1 MATQRH
7 EVEVETR
14 TIGPLVLTTPVLR
27 RLGFREM
34 VNRHCPIAE
43 QAELDHGLVAEL
55 VTQSRLSDPT
65 ALDDLPGWAERFAI
79 ATLYPEIERTGQV
92 NEDRAGRM
100 LDALYDQRAVIWGDV
115 VATAARDDGLDLHRL
130 HADTLAMPCA
140 GLCADQPTDAGGPR
154 LEPGDNPAG
163 EWLQPL
169 KLFALAAGDGGLP
182 VWFDVL
188 HGGTGDSTTYAP
200 QFAAFSDHA
209 RLARFLPL
217 EDIILIGD
225 RKMPTAENQLT
236 WLRLNLG
243 YIGPM
248 TLQDHHRQS
257 LRALL
262 AAGRAWQALPYVA
275 KRESAKPTAQ
285 RTGYRGLGHSVAV
298 TDPEDPT
305 RHWSVRH
312 LYIHSR
318 ALAKREA
325 ARRDT
330 DMQAIEAALQRIQGL
345 VNKDDYKTPEVIT
358 RRVQSKA
365 FKKRPAQ
372 KYCTI
377 EVVHPT
383 DRPTAPLELRYSVD
397 QAQMQRDAELDGV
410 YLLVAGGKAATLSE
424 AEMAAEWKGQ
434 YKVEHCFRL
443 VNQLFLVTPLFLKTP
458 QRIAALVFLIMVG
471 ALIAGLIE
479 RQVRRALAE
488 HQQPITGL
496 MPEGRDTLHPTVARL
511 FKAFTDYSLVQV
523 KDARGRVV
531 EVRFARLNP
540 VQAQIL
546 KMIGLPQPAEL
557 FTQPVLACT

>member
-1 MATQRH
+1 MATLLH
-7 EVEVETR
+7 EVEFETR

-27 RLGFREM
+27 RLEFREI
-34 VNRHCPIAE
+34 VNRYCPVAE
-43 QAELDHGLVAEL
+43 QAELDHGLVAAL
-55 VTQSRLSDPT
+55 VTQSRLSDPS
-65 ALDDLPGWAERFAI
+65 ALYDLPGWAEHFAI
-79 ATLYPEIERTGQV
+79 TTLYPEIERTGQV
-92 NEDRAGRM
+92 NDDRAGRM
-100 LDALYDQRAVIWGDV
+100 LDALYDQRAVIWGDL
-115 VATAARDDGLDLHRL
+115 VANAARSYGLDLHRL
-130 HADTLAMPCA
+130 HADTMALTFA
-140 GLCADQPTDAGGPR
+140 GLFTDQPAVAGVPR
-154 LEPGDNPAG
+154 LEPGYNPAG
-163 EWLQPL
+163 EWLQQV

-200 QFAAFSDHA
+200 QFAAFSDHV

-225 RKMPTAENQLT
+225 RKMPTAENQLR
-236 WLRLNLG
+236 WLRLKLG

-248 TLQDHHRQS
+248 TLQDQHRQS
-257 LRALL
+257 LRDLL

-285 RTGYRGLGHSVAV
+285 RTGYRGLGHSVEV
-298 TDPEDPT
+298 TDPEDLT
-305 RHWSVRH
+305 RHWAVRH
-312 LYIHSR
+312 LYIHSS

-330 DMQAIEAALQRIQGL
+330 DMQAIAAELQRIQGL
-345 VNKDDYKTPEVIT
+345 VNKYDYKTPEVIT

-372 KYCTI
+372 KYFTI
-377 EVVHPT
+377 EVVHYA
-383 DRPTAPLELRYSVD
+383 DRPTAPLELRYRVD
-397 QAQMQRDAELDGV
+397 HAQVQRDAELDGV
-410 YLLVAGGKAATLSE
+410 YLLVAGGKAATLSD
-424 AEMAAEWKGQ
+424 AEIAAEWKGQ

-443 VNQLFLVTPLFLKTP
+443 VHQHFLVTPLFLKTP

-471 ALIAGLIE
+471 ALVAGLIE
-479 RQVRRALAE
+479 RQVRRALAAL
-488 HQQPITGL
+488 QQPLTGL

-511 FKAFTDYSLVQV
+511 FKAFADYSLVQV

-531 EVRFARLNP
+531 ESRFARLNP

-546 KMIGLPQPAEL
+546 KMLGLPQPAEL
-557 FTQPVLACT
+557 FAQPVLA

>member
-1 MATQRH
+1 MATQLQ
-7 EVEVETR
+7 EVEFETR

-65 ALDDLPGWAERFAI
+65 ALYDLPGWAERFAI

-92 NEDRAGRM
+92 
-100 LDALYDQRAVIWGDV
+100 
-115 VATAARDDGLDLHRL
+115 
-130 HADTLAMPCA
+130 
-140 GLCADQPTDAGGPR
+140 
-154 LEPGDNPAG
+154 
-163 EWLQPL
+163 
-169 KLFALAAGDGGLP
+169 KLFALATGDGGLP

-200 QFAAFSDHA
+200 QFAAFSTHA

-236 WLRLNLG
+236 WLRLKLG

-248 TLQDHHRQS
+248 TLQDHHRHS

-275 KRESAKPTAQ
+275 KREAAKPTVQ
-285 RTGYRGLGHSVAV
+285 QTGYRGLGHSVAV

-312 LYIHSR
+312 LYIHSS

-330 DMQAIEAALQRIQGL
+330 DMQAIEAELQRLQGL
-345 VNKDDYKTPEVIT
+345 VNKYDYKTPEVIT

-372 KYCTI
+372 QYCTI
-377 EVVHPT
+377 EVFFNDTPPT
-383 DRPTAPLELRYSVD
+383 
-397 QAQMQRDAELDGV
+397 
-410 YLLVAGGKAATLSE
+410 
-424 AEMAAEWKGQ
+424 
-434 YKVEHCFRL
+434 
-443 VNQLFLVTPLFLKTP
+443 
-458 QRIAALVFLIMVG
+458 
-471 ALIAGLIE
+471 
-479 RQVRRALAE
+479 
-488 HQQPITGL
+488 
-496 MPEGRDTLHPTVARL
+496 
-511 FKAFTDYSLVQV
+511 
-523 KDARGRVV
+523 
-531 EVRFARLNP
+531 
-540 VQAQIL
+540 
-546 KMIGLPQPAEL
+546 
-557 FTQPVLACT
+557 

>member
-1 MATQRH
+1 MATLLH
-7 EVEVETR
+7 EVEFETR

-27 RLGFREM
+27 RLEFREI
-34 VNRHCPIAE
+34 VNRYCPVAE
-43 QAELDHGLVAEL
+43 QAELDHGLVAAL
-55 VTQSRLSDPT
+55 VTQSRLSDPS
-65 ALDDLPGWAERFAI
+65 ALYDLPGWAEHFAI
-79 ATLYPEIERTGQV
+79 TTLYPEIERTGQV
-92 NEDRAGRM
+92 NDDRAGRM
-100 LDALYDQRAVIWGDV
+100 LDALYDQRAVIWGDL
-115 VATAARDDGLDLHRL
+115 VANAARSYGLDLHRL
-130 HADTLAMPCA
+130 HADTMALTFA
-140 GLCADQPTDAGGPR
+140 GLFTDQPAVAGVPR
-154 LEPGDNPAG
+154 LEPGYNPAG
-163 EWLQPL
+163 EWLQQV

-200 QFAAFSDHA
+200 QFAAFSDHV

-236 WLRLNLG
+236 WLRLKLG

-248 TLQDHHRQS
+248 TLQDQHRQS
-257 LRALL
+257 LRDLL

-285 RTGYRGLGHSVAV
+285 RTGYRGLGHSVEV
-298 TDPEDPT
+298 TDPEDLT

-312 LYIHSR
+312 LYIHSS

-330 DMQAIEAALQRIQGL
+330 DMQAIAAELQRIQGL
-345 VNKDDYKTPEVIT
+345 VNKYDYKTPEVIT

-372 KYCTI
+372 KYFTI
-377 EVVHPT
+377 EVVHDA
-383 DRPTAPLELRYSVD
+383 DRPTAPLELRYRVD
-397 QAQMQRDAELDGV
+397 HAQVQRDAELDGV
-410 YLLVAGGKAATLSE
+410 YLLVAGGKAATLSD
-424 AEMAAEWKGQ
+424 AEIAAEWKGQ

-443 VNQLFLVTPLFLKTP
+443 VHQHFLVTPLFLKTP

-471 ALIAGLIE
+471 ALVAGLIE
-479 RQVRRALAE
+479 RQVRRALAAL
-488 HQQPITGL
+488 QQPLTGL

-511 FKAFTDYSLVQV
+511 FKAFADYSLVQV

-531 EVRFARLNP
+531 ESRFARLNP

-546 KMIGLPQPAEL
+546 KMLGLPQPAEL
-557 FTQPVLACT
+557 FAQPVLA